1 MMKVALLCRDIGCGG
16 IQSVVVTLG
25 NQLVRKGLSVDLI
38 VLRGGGKFLC
48 KLSPEV
54 NVIDL
59 GCTSQ
64 PLGLLFPSSTF
75 AAYFKKGKPDTVISF
90 GNSTNNLAAWAKLLL
105 GLSFRLFVSEHST
118 FGARM
123 ICDSAFHRWRRTV
136 RSRFLYKQADLC
148 VCVSQGV
155 ADDLAALSIVPE
167 EKLRVIYNPISGSH
181 LTELA
186 DFPVR
191 HPWLQPG
198 QPPVILSVG
207 RLMRLKGLDDLL
219 KAFEILRRKWNAN
232 ARLMLLGEGPDR
244 ARLEK
249 MAETLGIADAVFFAG
264 YQENPYAYM
273 AKASLLALTSHY
285 EGFGNVLAEALACG
299 TNVVSTDCKSGPR
312 EILENGKWGR
322 LVPVGDFEALA
333 EAMRDALA
341 APLPAEKLKAR
352 AAYFSIERA
361 VEGYMNI
368 LRTPAR
374 RNFLKTSEVTR

>member
-1 MMKVALLCRDIGCGG
+1 MKVALLCSDLGCGG
-16 IQSVVVTLG
+16 IQSVAVTLG
-25 NQLVRKGLSVDLI
+25 NQLVRKGLSVDLV

-48 KLSPEV
+48 KLSPQV

-59 GCTSQ
+59 DCTSQ
-64 PLGLLFPSSTF
+64 PLGLLLPSSSF
-75 AAYFKKGKPDTVISF
+75 ATYFKKSKPDTVISF

-123 ICDSAFHRWRRTV
+123 ACDSAFHRWRRTI

-155 ADDLAALSIVPE
+155 ADDLAALRVVSE
-167 EKLRVIYNPISGSH
+167 EKLRVIYNPISGAH

-186 DFPVR
+186 QLPVQ
-191 HPWLQPG
+191 HLWLQPG

-219 KAFEILRRKWNAN
+219 KALGVLREKWNVN
-232 ARLMLLGEGPDR
+232 ARLMLLGEGPDKP
-244 ARLEK
+244 RLEK
-249 MAETLGIADAVFFAG
+249 LAGTLGIADAVFFAG

-312 EILENGKWGR
+312 EILENGRWGR

-341 APLPAEKLKAR
+341 VPLPVEELKAR
-352 AAYFSIERA
+352 AAYFSIDRA

-368 LRTPAR
+368 LHTPAR
-374 RNFLKTSEVTR
+374 GNFPKISEVTK